1 MNREPKISV
10 IMSVFNGSKFLSDA
24 IQSILNQTFKEFE
37 FIIVDDGSTD
47 NSLNII
53 RSFESA
59 DSRIKVIS
67 KLNEGLA
74 KSLNAAI
81 SVSKGKFIARMDADD
96 ISYENRLEKQY
107 EYMQKNESIDL
118 CGCSMDII
126 DELGNVTSEK
136 IQISNIDDIQKKRYF
151 QSPILHI
158 TFFGKKSFFV
168 KHNGYREQFKYA
180 QDYDLVLRG
189 INTGAKICNIKD
201 KLVQYRD
208 YQQKIDP
215 IKFIQQFRMTEL
227 IVKLSKERE
236 LHNKEVSILNSEILS
251 TYKVSKFDI
260 FITKIFLSTYFLK
273 QTFLN
278 GLLKR
283 IVNLFVFVLNGDLRR
298 LLIRDFRAYKL

>member
-136 IQISNIDDIQKKRYF
+136 IQISNIDDIQRKRYF

-189 INTGAKICNIKD
+189 INAGAKICNIKD

-215 IKFIQQFRMTEL
+215 TKFIQQFRMTEL

>member
-107 EYMQKNESIDL
+107 EYMQKNKSIDL

>member
-1 MNREPKISV
+1 MDREPKITV
-10 IMSVFNGSKFLSDA
+10 IMSVFNGSEFLAES
-24 IQSILNQTFKEFE
+24 IQSILDQTFKEFE

-47 NSLNII
+47 NSLDII

-74 KSLNAAI
+74 KSLNTAI
-81 SVSKGKFIARMDADD
+81 SISKGEYIARMDADD
-96 ISYENRLEKQY
+96 ISYKNRLEKQY
-107 EYMQKNESIDL
+107 EFMQKNKSIDL

-136 IQISNIDDIQKKRYF
+136 IQTSNNHEIHKKRFF

-158 TFFGKKSFFV
+158 TFFGKKLFFL
-168 KHNGYREQFKYA
+168 KNNGYREEFKYA
-180 QDYDLVLRG
+180 QDYDLVMRG
-189 INTGAKICNIKD
+189 IDSGAKICNIKH

-208 YQQKIDP
+208 YQKKIEP
-215 IKFIQQFRMTEL
+215 KKFIQQFRMTEL
-227 IVKLSKERE
+227 IVKLSRERE
-236 LHNKEVSILNSEILS
+236 QFGKEVSSLDSKILS
-251 TYKVSKFDI
+251 IFKVNNFNI

-273 QTFLN
+273 NSFLN
-278 GLLKR
+278 RILKR
-283 IVNLFVFVLNGDLRR
+283 IVNLFAFALNGDLRR

>member
-1 MNREPKISV
+1 MDREPKITV
-10 IMSVFNGSKFLSDA
+10 IMSVFNGSEFLAES
-24 IQSILNQTFKEFE
+24 IQSILDQTFKEFE

-47 NSLNII
+47 NSLDII

-74 KSLNAAI
+74 KSLNTAI
-81 SVSKGKFIARMDADD
+81 SISKGEYIARMDADD
-96 ISYENRLEKQY
+96 ISYKNRLEKQY
-107 EYMQKNESIDL
+107 EFMQKNKSIDL

-136 IQISNIDDIQKKRYF
+136 IQTSNNHEILKKRFF

-158 TFFGKKSFFV
+158 TFFGKKLFFL
-168 KHNGYREQFKYA
+168 KNNGYREEFKYA
-180 QDYDLVLRG
+180 QDYDLVMRG
-189 INTGAKICNIKD
+189 IDSGAKICNIKH

-208 YQQKIDP
+208 YQKKIEP
-215 IKFIQQFRMTEL
+215 KKFIQQFRMTEL
-227 IVKLSKERE
+227 IVKLSRERE
-236 LHNKEVSILNSEILS
+236 QFGKEVSSLDSKILS
-251 TYKVSKFDI
+251 IFKVNNFDV

-273 QTFLN
+273 NSFLN
-278 GLLKR
+278 RILKR
-283 IVNLFVFVLNGDLRR
+283 IVNLLAFALNGDLRR

>member
-10 IMSVFNGSKFLSDA
+10 IMSVFNGSKFLSHA

-37 FIIVDDGSTD
+37 FIIVNDGSTD
-47 NSLNII
+47 DSLNII

-107 EYMQKNESIDL
+107 EYMQKNKSIDL

>member
-1 MNREPKISV
+1 MDREPKITV
-10 IMSVFNGSKFLSDA
+10 IMSVFNGSEFLAES
-24 IQSILNQTFKEFE
+24 IQSILDQTFKEFE

-47 NSLNII
+47 NSLDII

-74 KSLNAAI
+74 KSLNTAI
-81 SVSKGKFIARMDADD
+81 SISKGEYIARMDADD
-96 ISYENRLEKQY
+96 ISYKNRLEKQY
-107 EYMQKNESIDL
+107 EFMQKNKSIDL

-136 IQISNIDDIQKKRYF
+136 IQASNNHEILKKRFF

-158 TFFGKKSFFV
+158 TFFGKKLFFL
-168 KHNGYREQFKYA
+168 KNNGYREEFKYA
-180 QDYDLVLRG
+180 QDYDLVMRG
-189 INTGAKICNIKD
+189 IDAGAKICNIKH

-208 YQQKIDP
+208 YKQKIEP
-215 IKFIQQFRMTEL
+215 EKFIQQFRMTEL
-227 IVKLSKERE
+227 IVKLSRERE
-236 LHNKEVSILNSEILS
+236 QFGKEVSTLDSKILS
-251 TYKVSKFDI
+251 IFKVNNFDI

-273 QTFLN
+273 NSFLN
-278 GLLKR
+278 RILKR
-283 IVNLFVFVLNGDLRR
+283 IVNLFAFALNGDLRR

>member
-136 IQISNIDDIQKKRYF
+136 IQISNIDDIQRKRYF

-189 INTGAKICNIKD
+189 INAGAKICNIKD

-215 IKFIQQFRMTEL
+215 TKFIQQFRMTEL

-283 IVNLFVFVLNGDLRR
+283 IVNLFVFVLNGNLRR

>member
-1 MNREPKISV
+1 MDREPKITV
-10 IMSVFNGSKFLSDA
+10 IMSVFNGSEFLAES
-24 IQSILNQTFKEFE
+24 IQSILDQTFKEFE

-47 NSLNII
+47 NSLDII

-74 KSLNAAI
+74 KSLNTAI
-81 SVSKGKFIARMDADD
+81 SISKGEYIARMDADD
-96 ISYENRLEKQY
+96 ISYKNRLEKQY
-107 EYMQKNESIDL
+107 EFMQKNKSIDL

-136 IQISNIDDIQKKRYF
+136 IQASNNHEILKKRFF

-158 TFFGKKSFFV
+158 TFFGKKLFFL
-168 KHNGYREQFKYA
+168 KNNGYREEFKYA
-180 QDYDLVLRG
+180 QDYDLVMRG
-189 INTGAKICNIKD
+189 IDAGAKICNIKH

-208 YQQKIDP
+208 YKQKIEP
-215 IKFIQQFRMTEL
+215 EKFIQQFRMTEL
-227 IVKLSKERE
+227 IVKLSRERE
-236 LHNKEVSILNSEILS
+236 QFGKEVSTLDSKILS
-251 TYKVSKFDI
+251 IFKVNNFDI

-273 QTFLN
+273 NSFQN
-278 GLLKR
+278 RILKR
-283 IVNLFVFVLNGDLRR
+283 IVNLFAFALNGDLRR

>member
-136 IQISNIDDIQKKRYF
+136 IQISNIDDIQRKRYF

-189 INTGAKICNIKD
+189 INAGAKICNIKD

-215 IKFIQQFRMTEL
+215 TKFIQQFRMTEL

-236 LHNKEVSILNSEILS
+236 LHNKEVSNLNSEILS

>member
-107 EYMQKNESIDL
+107 EYMQKNKSIDL

-136 IQISNIDDIQKKRYF
+136 IQISNIDDIQRKRYF